1 MENGFALYNVAGV
14 LEGLEDLSEGR
25 KYYMD
30 QICIKRLEVFAK
42 HGVMPEENVL
52 GQKFL
57 ISATLYCDTEK
68 AGESDIISDAV
79 NYAEVAGLIKEEA
92 EGQVFH
98 LLERLA
104 WFLARK
110 ILLTYQMVQKVEL
123 EIEKPWAPV
132 LLPLETVSV
141 KISRGWNLA
150 YLSIGSNLGD
160 KEENLIQAIQMLGE
174 DEETEVVKQSSF
186 FVTEPVGG
194 VKQDDFLNAALA
206 IKTLRSPQELLEL
219 IDSIEKRLKRER
231 LIHWGPRTIDLDII
245 FYNNEIV
252 QEENL
257 VIPHIEMANRMFVL
271 EPLCEIAPYAIH
283 PVFQKTVM
291 ELKKERDEKAI

>member
-1 MENGFALYNVAGV
+1 MYNVAGI
-14 LEGLEDLSEGR
+14 LEGIEDLPEGR
-25 KYYMD
+25 NDYMD

-57 ISATLYCDTEK
+57 ISATLYCDIEK
-68 AGESDIISDAV
+68 AGKSDMISDAV
-79 NYAEVAGLIKEEA
+79 NYAEVAGLIKKEA

-110 ILLTYQMVQKVEL
+110 ILFTYRMVQKVEL

-141 KISRGWNLA
+141 KISRGWNTA

-160 KEENLIQAIQMLGE
+160 KKENLIQAIQMLGE

-194 VKQDDFLNAALA
+194 VCQDDFLNAALE
-206 IKTLRSPQELLEL
+206 IKTLRSPQELMEL
-219 IDSIEKRLKRER
+219 IASIEKRLKRER

-245 FYNNEIV
+245 FYNNEII

-271 EPLCEIAPYAIH
+271 EPLCEIAPYVIH
-283 PVFQKTVM
+283 PVFQKTVL
-291 ELKKERDEKAI
+291 ELKKEGDEKAI